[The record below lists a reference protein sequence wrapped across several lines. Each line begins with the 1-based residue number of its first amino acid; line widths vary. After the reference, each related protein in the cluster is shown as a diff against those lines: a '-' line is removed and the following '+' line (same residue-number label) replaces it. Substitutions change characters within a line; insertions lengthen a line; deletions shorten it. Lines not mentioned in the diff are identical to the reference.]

1 MYTFMYIYLWKNPL
15 ERGKKTIIQS
25 FPTAIFTHVWNFAMF
40 SCPSASV
47 RNSRFFKWN
56 LMLKFLRN
64 KLQLFKF
71 GENRI
76 GKRTVYMN
84 THMRLHEDLQA
95 FTWILTWYY
104 IKTYMRLREYLRDI
118 TWRPICIYVNTYVI
132 LHENLHS
139 FTWILT
145 CITWRPTCVYVNTYV
160 ILHEDLHAFTWILTW
175 YYMKTYIH
183 LREYLRDITWRPT
196 SVYVN
201 TYVILQEDLQAFTW
215 ILTWYYMKTYK
226 RLHETYKR
234 LR

>member
-1 MYTFMYIYLWKNPL
+1 MYIYLWKNPL

-118 TWRPICIYVNTYVI
+118 TR
-132 LHENLHS
+132 
-139 FTWILT
+139 
-145 CITWRPTCVYVNTYV
+145 RPTSFYVNTYV
-160 ILHEDLHAFTWILTW
+160 ILHEDIQAFTW
-175 YYMKTYIH
+175 
-183 LREYLRDITWRPT
+183 
-196 SVYVN
+196 
-201 TYVILQEDLQAFTW
+201 DLQAFALG
-215 ILTWYYMKTYK
+215 LTWFYTKTYK
-226 RLHETYKR
+226 SLSKHLQRKLLNIYKNTKM
-234 LR
+234 LRTISQEKYRTHNLCPITSQEGLKISDIITRDRR